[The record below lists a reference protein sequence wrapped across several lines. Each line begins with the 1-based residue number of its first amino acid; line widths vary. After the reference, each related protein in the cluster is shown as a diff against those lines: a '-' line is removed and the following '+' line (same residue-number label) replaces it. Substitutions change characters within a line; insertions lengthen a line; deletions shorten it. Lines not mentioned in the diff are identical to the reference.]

1 MREEPWAR
9 DVKVAILRKI
19 VVREPRVLL
28 SSFEVESNPLIY
40 LR

>member
-1 MREEPWAR
+1 MAR

-19 VVREPRVLL
+19 VVREPKALL
-28 SSFEVESNPLIY
+28 SSFEVESNPLID